1 MVNYKFFPGQP
12 EKLEPAAATDEEEQF
27 LTVASIDTK
36 SGWKVGSYF
45 IVGNYNYLSGQ
56 SGSGN
61 KIQFK
66 SKLSKASQEAVLRR
80 HLLLKNEKKDNI

>member
-1 MVNYKFFPGQP
+1 MVNYNFFPGQP

-45 IVGNYNYLSGQ
+45 IVGNYNYL
-56 SGSGN
+56 
-61 KIQFK
+61 
-66 SKLSKASQEAVLRR
+66 
-80 HLLLKNEKKDNI
+80 